1 MTGIDTGIDI
11 VIVTFNSAGHLP
23 ACLAAIPDRSQ
34 VTVID
39 NASSDE
45 GPDLAETLGCR
56 VVRNHTNLGF
66 ARAVNQALALTA
78 APLVLLLN
86 PDAVLMHDT
95 LDHLR
100 AALVDPKVA
109 IVGGRLLQEDGCD
122 QQPWWP
128 FPSAGGTWLE
138 AFMLR
143 QSRWKPNSDTTVRD
157 VDFVVGACLLMRRAI
172 VRQLGGFDERFWLYG
187 EEADLCK
194 RVRNAGFGVR
204 FVPEAITRHV
214 GGASSESL
222 GASVLTHFARGTER
236 FVLHHQG
243 RVALLSYRVGA
254 LVGSALRIGAMR
266 VTGDRTS
273 ARFHVRKALVRH
285 LLTEIR
291 QHPFDVPV
299 TKQDATEC
307 IVVCSLEAWDDVWR
321 RNQFLVREL
330 TARPDVRTRVLFVE
344 PPNDVVHNL
353 RRKQPLGVL
362 RPALRTVA
370 APPGV
375 ILFQPVKWLPRVLG
389 GFADRSLRRQ
399 VRRAATEAGFD
410 QPMLWVNDSVYVGL
424 AEEVTWPVLY
434 DITDDWTREQ
444 VSRREKKRR
453 LDRERR
459 LLARASAVVVC
470 SPELAADRG
479 RTRPVALIPNAV
491 DTDHFQRPR
500 PRPNDLPASP
510 TAVYVGSIQRERFDT
525 GLVVDLA
532 GRLPHL
538 QIVLVGPASL
548 TGDDQQMLC
557 AFTNVHLLGPRF
569 YQDVPAYL
577 QHADVVIV
585 PHVVTP
591 FTESLD
597 PIKAYECLATG
608 RPTVST
614 PVAGFRDLPAPI
626 VVADALHFVDAVRES
641 ITTWRPSMPA
651 TNVASWATR
660 ADAFAGEMRA
670 AATARPQ
677 RRVVFVGHTARQS
690 GAELALVRLVPGLAD
705 TDVHVVLAE
714 DGPLVGLLETSG
726 ATVTVLPMDTRT
738 RETNRATVQ
747 PGRLPL
753 RSAWHAAVYTARLA
767 RLLRELRPDLVHTNT
782 LKASIYGG
790 AAARLAG
797 VPLVWHVRDRIASD
811 YLPATAARGI
821 RLLARHLPDGVIAN
835 SFSTR
840 ATLVS
845 DGTDAHDR
853 TTVVYDPLPVVPT
866 TDRLAGNRLAG
877 DRLAGDIVVGMVVV
891 GMVGRLAPWKG
902 QDVFLK
908 AFATA
913 FPTGTE
919 QALIV
924 GSAMFGEDD
933 YAASLKVLAVEL
945 GIAERVTFV
954 GFVDDVWP
962 LLARMTMLVHASTI
976 PEPFGQ
982 VVLEGLAAGLPV
994 IASDAGGPAEIITHN
1009 VDGLLTAPNDIA
1021 ALAAAMLQLA
1031 NDPALRIRLGDTG
1044 RTRSHDFTAAALGSQ
1059 VSTFYERVLADR
1071 KH

>member
-1 MTGIDTGIDI
+1 MTRSHTGIDI
-11 VIVTFNSAGHLP
+11 VIVTFNSADHLP
-23 ACLAAIPDRSQ
+23 ACLASIPDRTH

-39 NASSDE
+39 NASSDNS
-45 GPDLAETLGCR
+45 PDLAETMGCR

-109 IVGGRLLQEDGCD
+109 IAGGRLLQEDGRD

-143 QSRWKPNSDTTVRD
+143 RSTWKPNPNMTVRD
-157 VDFVVGACLLMRRAI
+157 VDFVVGACVLMRRDV

-194 RVRNAGFGVR
+194 RVQNAGFRVR
-204 FVPEAITRHV
+204 FVPKAITRHV

-222 GASVLTHFARGTER
+222 GISVSTHFARGTER

-243 RVALLSYRVGA
+243 RVALLSHRVGA
-254 LVGSALRIGAMR
+254 LVGSALRIAAMR

-273 ARFHVRKALVRH
+273 ERFQIRRALARH

-291 QHPFDVPV
+291 RHPFDVPV

-307 IVVCSLEAWDDVWR
+307 IVVCSLEACDEVWR

-330 TARPDVRTRVLFVE
+330 IARPDVRTRVLFVE
-344 PPNDVVHNL
+344 PPNDVIHNL
-353 RRKQPLGVL
+353 RRRQPLGAL

-370 APPGV
+370 ALPGV
-375 ILFQPVKWLPRVLG
+375 VLFQPVKWLPRVLG
-389 GFADRSLRRQ
+389 NFTDRSLLRQ

-410 QPMLWVNDSVYVGL
+410 QPTLGVNDSVYVGL
-424 AEEVTWPVLY
+424 AEDVMWPVLY

-444 VSRREKKRR
+444 VSRREKTRR

-459 LLARASAVVVC
+459 LLARAGAVVVC

-479 RTRPVALIPNAV
+479 RTRPVTLIPNAV

-500 PRPNDLPASP
+500 PRPDDLPTGP

-525 GLVVDLA
+525 DLVADLA
-532 GRLPHL
+532 RCLPHL
-538 QIVLVGPASL
+538 QIVLIGPASL
-548 TGDDQQMLC
+548 TGDERQVLD
-557 AFTNVHLLGPRF
+557 AFTNVHLFGPRR
-569 YQDVPAYL
+569 YQDVPAYV
-577 QHADVVIV
+577 QHADVLIV

-626 VVADALHFVDAVRES
+626 VVADARHFVDAVRES
-641 ITTWRPSMPA
+641 IRTWQPSVPA

-660 ADAFAGEMRA
+660 ADAFAGEMHA
-670 AATARPQ
+670 AASAHL
-677 RRVVFVGHTARQS
+677 RRVVFIGHTARQS

-714 DGPLVGLLETSG
+714 DGPLVGLLEAAG
-726 ATVTVLPMDTRT
+726 ATVTVLPMDDRT
-738 RETNRATVQ
+738 RETNRAVVQ
-747 PGRLPL
+747 PGRLPI
-753 RSAWHAAVYTARLA
+753 SAAWHAAVYTVRLA
-767 RLLRELRPDLVHTNT
+767 RLLREIRPDLVHTNT
-782 LKASIYGG
+782 LKASLYGG

-811 YLPATAARGI
+811 YLPASAARGI
-821 RLLARHLPDGVIAN
+821 RLLSRHLPDGVIAN

-840 ATLVS
+840 ATLES

-853 TTVVYDPLPVVPT
+853 ITVVYDPLPVVPT
-866 TDRLAGNRLAG
+866 I
-877 DRLAGDIVVGMVVV
+877 DRLAGDLLAGDLLAGDIVV

-902 QDVFLK
+902 QDVFLN
-908 AFATA
+908 AFARA
-913 FPTGTE
+913 FPTGPE

-924 GSAMFGEDD
+924 GSAMFGEDA
-933 YAASLKVLAVEL
+933 YAASLKDLTVEL
-945 GIAERVTFV
+945 GIAERVTFI

-962 LLARMTMLVHASTI
+962 LLARMTMLVHASTL

-994 IASDAGGPAEIITHN
+994 IAADAGGPAEIITHH
-1009 VDGLLTAPNDIA
+1009 VDGLLTPPNDIA
-1021 ALAAAMLQLA
+1021 ALAHAMTQLA
-1031 NDPALRIRLGDTG
+1031 EDPALRIRLGDAG
-1044 RTRSHDFTAAALGSQ
+1044 RTRSQDFTAAALGVQ
-1059 VSTFYERVLADR
+1059 VSTFYEHVLADR

>member
-1 MTGIDTGIDI
+1 MTRSHTGIDI
-11 VIVTFNSAGHLP
+11 VIVTFNSADHLP
-23 ACLAAIPDRSQ
+23 ACLAAIPDHSQ
-34 VTVID
+34 VIVID
-39 NASSDE
+39 NASSDD
-45 GPDLAETLGCR
+45 GPDLVEKMGCR
-56 VVRNHTNLGF
+56 VIRNHTNLGF

-109 IVGGRLLQEDGCD
+109 IAGGRLLQEDGRD

-128 FPSAGGTWLE
+128 FASAGGTWLE

-143 QSRWKPNSDTTVRD
+143 RSTWKPNADTTIRD
-157 VDFVVGACLLMRRAI
+157 VDFVVGACLLMRRD
-172 VRQLGGFDERFWLYG
+172 VVQQLGGFDERFWLYG

-194 RVRNAGFGVR
+194 RVQKAGFRVQ

-222 GASVLTHFARGTER
+222 GASVSTHFARGTER

-243 RVALLSYRVGA
+243 RVALLSHRVGA
-254 LVGSALRIGAMR
+254 LVGSALRIAAMR
-266 VTGDRTS
+266 VTGDRTL
-273 ARFHVRKALVRH
+273 ARFQVRKALVRH

-353 RRKQPLGVL
+353 RGKQPLGVL
-362 RPALRTVA
+362 RPELRTVPA
-370 APPGV
+370 LPGV
-375 ILFQPVKWLPRVLG
+375 VLFQPVKWLPRVLG
-389 GFADRSLRRQ
+389 GFADQSLLRQ
-399 VRRAATEAGFD
+399 VRRATTEAGFD
-410 QPMLWVNDSVYVGL
+410 QPTLWVNDSAYVGF
-424 AEEVTWPVLY
+424 AEDVTWPVLY

-444 VSRREKKRR
+444 VSRRERTRR

-459 LLARASAVVVC
+459 LLARAGAVVVC
-470 SPELAADRG
+470 SPELAVDRG
-479 RTRPVALIPNAV
+479 HTRPVALIPNAV

-500 PRPNDLPASP
+500 QRPDDLPGGP

-525 GLVVDLA
+525 GLVADLA
-532 GRLPHL
+532 RRLPHL
-538 QIVLVGPASL
+538 QIVLIGPASL
-548 TGDDQQMLC
+548 TGDEQQVLD
-557 AFTNVHLLGPRF
+557 AFTNVHLFGPRP

-641 ITTWRPSMPA
+641 IRRWQPSMPA
-651 TNVASWATR
+651 TDVARWATR

-670 AATARPQ
+670 AAAAARPR

-705 TDVHVVLAE
+705 TEVHVVLAE
-714 DGPLVGLLETSG
+714 DGPLVGLLEASG

-738 RETNRATVQ
+738 RETNRAVVR
-747 PGRLPL
+747 PGRLPIGA
-753 RSAWHAAVYTARLA
+753 AWHTAVYTVRLA
-767 RLLRELRPDLVHTNT
+767 RLLREMRPDLVHTNT
-782 LKASIYGG
+782 LKASLYGG

-811 YLPATAARGI
+811 YLPASAAKGI
-821 RLLARHLPDGVIAN
+821 RLLARHLPNGVIAN
-835 SFSTR
+835 SLSTR

-853 TTVVYDPLPVVPT
+853 TTVVYDPLPVVPRI
-866 TDRLAGNRLAG
+866 DRLAGDRPAR
-877 DRLAGDIVVGMVVV
+877 DRLAGDIVV

-908 AFATA
+908 AFASA

-933 YAASLKVLAVEL
+933 YAASLKDLAVEL

-962 LLARMTMLVHASTI
+962 LLARMTMLVHASTL

-994 IASDAGGPAEIITHN
+994 IAADAGGPAEIITHD
-1009 VDGLLTAPNDIA
+1009 VDGLLTAPNDTA
-1021 ALAAAMLQLA
+1021 ALAHALRHLA
-1031 NDPALRIRLGDTG
+1031 EDPALRRRLGDAG
-1044 RTRSHDFTAAALGSQ
+1044 RTCSQDFTAAALGAQ

>member
-1 MTGIDTGIDI
+1 VTLLTTAIDI
-11 VIVTFNSAGHLP
+11 VIVTFNSADHLP
-23 ACLAAIPDRSQ
+23 ACLAAIPDHSQ
-34 VTVID
+34 VIVID
-39 NASSDE
+39 NASSDD
-45 GPDLAETLGCR
+45 GPDLAEAMSCR
-56 VVRNHTNLGF
+56 VVRNHTNHGF

-78 APLVLLLN
+78 SPSVLLLN

-100 AALVDPKVA
+100 AALDDPKVA
-109 IVGGRLLQEDGCD
+109 IAGGRLLQQDGRD

-138 AFMLR
+138 AFRLR
-143 QSRWKPNSDTTVRD
+143 RSTWKPNLDTTVRD
-157 VDFVVGACLLMRRAI
+157 VDFVVGACLLMRRD
-172 VRQLGGFDERFWLYG
+172 VVQKLGGFDERYWLYG

-194 RVRNAGFGVR
+194 RVRDAGFRVR

-214 GGASSESL
+214 GGGSSESL
-222 GASVLTHFARGTER
+222 GASVSTHFARGTER

-243 RVALLSYRVGA
+243 RVALLSHRVGA
-254 LVGSALRIGAMR
+254 LVGSTLRIAAMR
-266 VTGDRTS
+266 VTGDPTS
-273 ARFHVRKALVRH
+273 ARFQIRKALVRH

-291 QHPFDVPV
+291 QHPFNVPV

-362 RPALRTVA
+362 RPRLRTVA
-370 APPGV
+370 ALPGV
-375 ILFQPVKWLPRVLG
+375 DVFQPVKWLPRVLG
-389 GFADRSLRRQ
+389 GLADRSLRRQ

-410 QPMLWVNDSVYVGL
+410 EPTLWVNDSAYVGL
-424 AEEVTWPVLY
+424 AEDVTWPVLY

-444 VSRREKKRR
+444 VSRREKTRR

-459 LLARASAVVVC
+459 LLARAGAVVVC
-470 SPELAADRG
+470 SPELADDRG

-500 PRPNDLPASP
+500 PRPDDLPAGP

-525 GLVVDLA
+525 DLVADLA
-532 GRLPHL
+532 RSLPHL
-538 QIVLVGPASL
+538 QIVLIGPASL
-548 TGDDQQMLC
+548 TGNEQQVLD
-557 AFTNVHLLGPRF
+557 ALTNVHLFGPRP

-626 VVADALHFVDAVRES
+626 VVADALHFVDAVRDS
-641 ITTWRPSMPA
+641 ITTWQPSIPA
-651 TNVASWATR
+651 TGVASWATR
-660 ADAFAGEMRA
+660 AEAFASEMRA
-670 AATARPQ
+670 AAVTSPR

-705 TDVHVVLAE
+705 TEVHVVLAE
-714 DGPLVGLLETSG
+714 DGPLVGLLEASG
-726 ATVTVLPMDTRT
+726 ALVTVLPMDART
-738 RETNRATVQ
+738 RETNRAVVQ

-753 RSAWHAAVYTARLA
+753 GAAWHAAVYTVRLA
-767 RLLRELRPDLVHTNT
+767 RLLREMRPDLVHTNT

-811 YLPATAARGI
+811 YLPAPAARGI
-821 RLLARHLPDGVIAN
+821 RLLSRHLPDGVIAN

-840 ATLVS
+840 ATLGS
-845 DGTDAHDR
+845 AGTDAHER
-853 TTVVYDPLPVVPT
+853 SAVIHDPLPVVPAI
-866 TDRLAGNRLAG
+866 DRLASDMAVG
-877 DRLAGDIVVGMVVV
+877 DTVV
-891 GMVGRLAPWKG
+891 GMVGRLTPWKG
-902 QDVFLK
+902 QDIFLR
-908 AFATA
+908 AFADA
-913 FPTGTE
+913 FATGTE

-933 YAASLKVLAVEL
+933 YTVSLKDLAVEL

-962 LLARMTMLVHASTI
+962 LLSRMTMLVHASTI

-994 IASDAGGPAEIITHN
+994 IAADAGGPAEIITHN
-1009 VDGLLTAPNDIA
+1009 VNGLLTAPNDVA
-1021 ALAAAMLQLA
+1021 ALAQAMLQLA
-1031 NDPALRIRLGDTG
+1031 EDPALRMRLGETG
-1044 RTRSHDFTAAALGSQ
+1044 RTRSHDFTAAALGTQ

-1071 KH
+1071 KR

>member
-1 MTGIDTGIDI
+1 MTCFETGSDIDIDIDI
-11 VIVTFNSAGHLP
+11 VIVTFNSADHLP
-23 ACLAAIPDRSQ
+23 ACLAAIPDRTR
-34 VTVID
+34 VIVID
-39 NASSDE
+39 NASSDD
-45 GPDLAETLGCR
+45 GPNLAEAMGCR

-78 APLVLLLN
+78 APMVLLLN
-86 PDAVLMHDT
+86 PDAVLAHDT

-109 IVGGRLLQEDGCD
+109 IAGGRLLQEDGRD

-143 QSRWKPNSDTTVRD
+143 RSTWKPNANTTGRD
-157 VDFVVGACLLMRRAI
+157 VDFVVGACLLMRRDV

-194 RVRNAGFGVR
+194 RVRNAGFRVQ

-222 GASVLTHFARGTER
+222 GASVSTHFVRGTER

-243 RVALLSYRVGA
+243 RLALLSHRVGA
-254 LVGSALRIGAMR
+254 LVGSALRLTAMR
-266 VTGDRTS
+266 VTGDRRS
-273 ARFHVRKALVRH
+273 ARFQTRKALARH

-299 TKQDATEC
+299 TKQDATDC

-353 RRKQPLGVL
+353 RRRQPLGVL
-362 RPALRTVA
+362 RPRLRIVA
-370 APPGV
+370 AFPGV
-375 ILFQPVKWLPRVLG
+375 VLFQPVKWLPRVFG

-410 QPMLWVNDSVYVGL
+410 QPTLWVNDSAYVGF
-424 AEEVTWPVLY
+424 AEEGTWPVLY

-444 VSRREKKRR
+444 VSQREKKRR
-453 LDRERR
+453 VDRERR
-459 LLARASAVVVC
+459 LLARAGAVVVC
-470 SPELAADRG
+470 SPELAVDRG
-479 RTRPVALIPNAV
+479 RTRPVTLIPNAV

-500 PRPNDLPASP
+500 PRPDDLPAGP

-525 GLVVDLA
+525 DLVADLA
-532 GRLPHL
+532 RSLPHL
-538 QIVLVGPASL
+538 QIVLIGPASL
-548 TGDDQQMLC
+548 TGDEQQVLD
-557 AFTNVHLLGPRF
+557 AFTNMHLLGPRP

-597 PIKAYECLATG
+597 PIKAYECLAIG

-626 VVADALHFVDAVRES
+626 VIADALHFVDAVRQS
-641 ITTWRPSMPA
+641 ITTWQSSMPA

-660 ADAFAGEMRA
+660 AEAFAGELHSA
-670 AATARPQ
+670 AAARPR
-677 RRVVFVGHTARQS
+677 RRVVFIGHTARQS
-690 GAELALVRLVPGLAD
+690 GAELALVRLVPGLPDAD
-705 TDVHVVLAE
+705 IQVVLAE
-714 DGPLVGLLETSG
+714 DGPLVGLLEAGG
-726 ATVTVLPMDTRT
+726 ATVTVLPMDVRT
-738 RETNRATVQ
+738 RETNRAAVQ
-747 PGRLPL
+747 PGRLPFAA
-753 RSAWHAAVYTARLA
+753 AWHAAVYTVRLA
-767 RLLRELRPDLVHTNT
+767 QLLREMRPDLVHTNT

-821 RLLARHLPDGVIAN
+821 RLLSRHLPDGVIAN

-840 ATLVS
+840 ATLEL
-845 DGTDAHDR
+845 DDTDALHR
-853 TTVVYDPLPVVPT
+853 TTVVYDPLPIVPNI
-866 TDRLAGNRLAG
+866 DRLAG
-877 DRLAGDIVVGMVVV
+877 DRLSGEMVV

-902 QDVFLK
+902 QDLFLK

-933 YAASLKVLAVEL
+933 YAESLKVLALEL
-945 GIAERVTFV
+945 GIAERVRFV

-994 IASDAGGPAEIITHN
+994 IAADAGGPAEIITHN
-1009 VDGLLTAPNDIA
+1009 VDGLLTAPNDTA
-1021 ALAAAMLQLA
+1021 ALAHAMLQLA
-1031 NDPALRIRLGDTG
+1031 EDPALRIRLGDAG
-1044 RTRSHDFTAAALGSQ
+1044 RTRSHDFSAAAVGTQ

>member
-1 MTGIDTGIDI
+1 VTPIDTDI
-11 VIVTFNSAGHLP
+11 VIVTFNSADHLP
-23 ACLAAIPDRSQ
+23 ACLAAIADHSQ
-34 VTVID
+34 VIVID
-39 NASSDE
+39 NGSSDDS
-45 GPDLAETLGCR
+45 PDLAEAMGCR
-56 VVRNHTNLGF
+56 VVRNHINLGF

-95 LDHLR
+95 LDHLQ
-100 AALVDPKVA
+100 AALVDPTVA
-109 IVGGRLLQEDGCD
+109 IAGGRLLQEDGRD

-143 QSRWKPNSDTTVRD
+143 RSTWQPNTKTTACD
-157 VDFVVGACLLMRRAI
+157 VDFVVGACLLMRRDV

-194 RVRNAGFGVR
+194 RVCSAGLRVR
-204 FVPEAITRHV
+204 FVPEAITHHV

-222 GASVLTHFARGTER
+222 GAAVSTHFARGTER

-243 RVALLSYRVGA
+243 RAALLSHRVGA
-254 LVGSALRIGAMR
+254 LVGSALRLAAMR

-273 ARFHVRKALVRH
+273 ARFHIRKTLARH
-285 LLTEIR
+285 LLTELR

-299 TKQDATEC
+299 TKHDATEC

-353 RRKQPLGVL
+353 RRQRPLGVL
-362 RPALRTVA
+362 RPKLRTIA
-370 APPGV
+370 ALPGV
-375 ILFQPVKWLPRVLG
+375 VLFQPVKWLPRLLG

-399 VRRAATEAGFD
+399 VHRAATEAGFD
-410 QPMLWVNDSVYVGL
+410 QPTLWVNDSTYVGF
-424 AEEVTWPVLY
+424 AESVTWPVLY

-444 VSRREKKRR
+444 VSRREKMRR

-459 LLARASAVVVC
+459 LLARSGSVVVC
-470 SPELAADRG
+470 SPELAVDRG
-479 RTRPVALIPNAV
+479 RTRPVTLIPNAV

-500 PRPNDLPASP
+500 PRPHDLPAGP

-525 GLVVDLA
+525 DLVADLA
-532 GRLPHL
+532 RSLPHL
-538 QIVLVGPASL
+538 QIVLIGPASL
-548 TGDDQQMLC
+548 TGDERQVLD
-557 AFTNVHLLGPRF
+557 AFTNVHLFGPRP
-569 YQDVPAYL
+569 YQDVPGYL

-597 PIKAYECLATG
+597 PIKAYECLAIG

-626 VVADALHFVDAVRES
+626 VVADAPHFVDAVRQS
-641 ITTWRPSMPA
+641 IMTWQPSMPA

-660 ADAFAGEMRA
+660 AEAFAGELHSA
-670 AATARPQ
+670 AAARPR

-690 GAELALVRLVPGLAD
+690 GAELALVRLVPGLPDAD
-705 TDVHVVLAE
+705 IQVVLAE
-714 DGPLVGLLETSG
+714 DGPLVGLLETAG
-726 ATVTVLPMDTRT
+726 ATVTVLPMDVRT
-738 RETNRATVQ
+738 RETNRAAVQ
-747 PGRLPL
+747 AGRLPFAA
-753 RSAWHAAVYTARLA
+753 AWHAAVYTVRLA
-767 RLLRELRPDLVHTNT
+767 RLLREMRPDLVHTNT

-811 YLPATAARGI
+811 YLPASAARAI
-821 RLLARHLPDGVIAN
+821 RLLSRHLPDGVIAN
-835 SFSTR
+835 SLSTR

-845 DGTDAHDR
+845 NGTDAHHR

-866 TDRLAGNRLAG
+866 IDRL
-877 DRLAGDIVVGMVVV
+877 GDIVVGDIVV

-908 AFATA
+908 AFARA
-913 FPTGTE
+913 FPTGIE
-919 QALIV
+919 RALIV

-933 YAASLKVLAVEL
+933 YAASLKDLAVQL

-962 LLARMTMLVHASTI
+962 LLARMTMLVHASTL

-994 IASDAGGPAEIITHN
+994 IAADAGGPAEIITHN

-1021 ALAAAMLQLA
+1021 ALSHAMLRLA
-1031 NDPALRIRLGDTG
+1031 EDPALRIRLGDTG
-1044 RTRSHDFTAAALGSQ
+1044 RIRSHDFTAAGLGSQ